1 MFDLGQDQAAGLR
14 LAAQARDGGP
24 ALMPLA
30 STAQPAHGFDWLCA
44 LATDLHEAGQRVLV
58 LDACA
63 PERGGDSREEGGLS
77 HALADSGVSQLGAR
91 SGGPADADADAWTV
105 MPAAHGLQSLLQT
118 AAVAGADAALSRLFA
133 PFASGVLLLLH
144 APASALAGL
153 LAGVPARV
161 LVPVVAQ
168 PQASID
174 AYGAL
179 KWLHGA
185 GLQPVLA
192 PFHAAPQVL
201 NNVVDCAHRHLH
213 RKVPVWARPAW
224 GQRVADAALV
234 CTDAPA
240 FMAYRSGA
248 HGVRAGAAPSFWS

>member
-14 LAAQARDGGP
+14 LEAQARDGGP

-30 STAQPAHGFDWLCA
+30 STAQASHGFDWLCA
-44 LATDLHEAGQRVLV
+44 LATSLHEAGQRVLV

-63 PERGGDSREEGGLS
+63 PERDDERDSGAGLM

-91 SGGPADADADAWTV
+91 AEAEAGDWPV
-105 MPAAHGLQSLLQT
+105 MPAAQGLQSLLQT
-118 AAVAGADAALSRLFA
+118 AAVAGGDAALSRLFA

-144 APASALAGL
+144 APASALAAL
-153 LAGVPARV
+153 LGGVPARV

-185 GLQPVLA
+185 GLKPVLA
-192 PFHAAPQVL
+192 PHHAAPQVL
-201 NNVVDCAHRHLH
+201 GNVVDCAQRHLNL
-213 RKVPVWARPAW
+213 KVPVWPRSAW

-234 CTDAPA
+234 CADAPA
-240 FMAYRSGA
+240 FVPYRPGA
-248 HGVRAGAAPSFWS
+248 HGVRGGVALPFWS